1 MHTDHPF
8 SEAATWLLGTDPKQR
23 LRTGRSLMAA
33 FAFCICVLL
42 QLYACWLGYAPW
54 RGAEILSGIII
65 LNVLFWYVIL
75 RTGMN
80 LRFKD
85 PSLTLPQILSALTIV
100 ACAYGTTGPVHGSV
114 LMLIPLVLIFG
125 IFNLQGKD
133 ARISGIYAILVVSVS
148 IVYNMLANPVQ
159 YPARLEFAHFIL
171 TIIIVPTISA
181 LSAQIATLR
190 AKLQSQKEDLREAFE
205 RIQVLATRDELT
217 GLTNRRHM
225 MEIITQHQK
234 RLTRSGHHR
243 FCLAILDLD
252 HFKRINDT
260 YGHGVGD
267 EVLTN
272 FAQVVNSVLR
282 ETDVLARWGGE
293 EFLVLLNDTPI
304 AQALIGLGRIRH
316 RLSQSVLVP
325 SMPDLMVTFSAGLA
339 AFETEES
346 IHGCIERADKALYEA
361 KAAGRN
367 CARTADPLPKTTS
380 TTKAVA

>member
-1 MHTDHPF
+1 
-8 SEAATWLLGTDPKQR
+8 
-23 LRTGRSLMAA
+23 
-33 FAFCICVLL
+33 V
-42 QLYACWLGYAPW
+42 
-54 RGAEILSGIII
+54 
-65 LNVLFWYVIL
+65 VL

-80 LRFKD
+80 LRFED

-100 ACAYGTTGPVHGSV
+100 ACAYATTGPVHGST

-125 IFNLQGKD
+125 IFNLKVKD
-133 ARISGIYAILVVSVS
+133 ARISGLYAILAISAS
-148 IVYNMLANPVQ
+148 IVYKMLDDPVQ

-171 TIIIVPTISA
+171 TVIIVPTVSA
-181 LSAQIATLR
+181 LAAQIASLR
-190 AKLQSQKEDLREAFE
+190 ARLQSQKEDLREAFE

-304 AQALIGLGRIRH
+304 EQALTGLGRIRH

-325 SMPDLMVTFSAGLA
+325 SMPDLTVTFSAGLA

-367 CARTADPLPKTTS
+367 CARTAEPIPTPKPA
-380 TTKAVA
+380 TKAVA